1 MDNIQTPVQV
11 QVKRPMTYGT
21 KALLLGLQCCLLMIG
36 TLVVWVILDSREG
49 LSDKVAGQIA
59 KEWGGKVE
67 IATPTIQEN
76 PDTAVRLYPETFN
89 CKATVETQTLHRSI
103 YEAEVFNARVAI
115 SGSFNTDKVAADSMY
130 VRLTVNPGQIVKLS
144 PLTIGG
150 KSINWEQSD
159 SYIYAKIDSTAQP
172 DTLEFAT
179 DFDIHGS

>member
-1 MDNIQTPVQV
+1 MVFNTLCELVRHSVGRFADRVAFSMFEGDDVTYAEVGQRIEKVQ
-11 QVKRPMTYGT
+11 R
-21 KALLLGLQCCLLMIG
+21 
-36 TLVVWVILDSREG
+36 TLTEAG
-49 LSDKVAGQIA
+49 LSAGDKVALLSSSMPNWA
-59 KEWGGKVE
+59 
-67 IATPTIQEN
+67 
-76 PDTAVRLYPETFN
+76 DTAVRLYPETFN